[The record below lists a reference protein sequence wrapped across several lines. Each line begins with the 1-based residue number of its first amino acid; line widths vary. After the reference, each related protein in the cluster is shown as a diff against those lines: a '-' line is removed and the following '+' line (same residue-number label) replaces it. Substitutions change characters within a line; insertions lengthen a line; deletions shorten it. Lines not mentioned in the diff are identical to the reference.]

1 VLFVVKD
8 NVVKQHI
15 VHTGIASR
23 TDVEILDGIAEG
35 DKVVD
40 GPYRTLARELQD
52 GQKVKEQTKPAAG
65 EKPGPQGGRSY
76 AAFGYGLISGSRFR
90 KEVHAM
96 ALIELD
102 HIVKT
107 YDLGLSKVPALRD
120 IHFGIARGEF
130 VAIVGQSG
138 SGKSTLMNIIG
149 CLDTPSAGQY
159 RLSGRDVSTLSDDEL
174 ADVRNLE
181 IGFVFQSFQLLPR
194 ASALEN
200 VELPLIYRGVSK
212 KERRERA
219 VDAMKLVGLED
230 RMKHKPAELSGGQR
244 QRVAI
249 ARALVTQPAL
259 LLADE
264 PTGNLDSK
272 TGEEIVGLFLELHGR
287 GNTIILV
294 THEPK
299 LAARCPRAVRIVDG
313 LVIADGPGR
322 EVAIANAEALGS
334 EALAQFLAAEKAQGA
349 RP

>member
-1 VLFVVKD
+1 
-8 NVVKQHI
+8 
-15 VHTGIASR
+15 
-23 TDVEILDGIAEG
+23 
-35 DKVVD
+35 
-40 GPYRTLARELQD
+40 
-52 GQKVKEQTKPAAG
+52 
-65 EKPGPQGGRSY
+65 
-76 AAFGYGLISGSRFR
+76 
-90 KEVHAM
+90 M

-120 IHFGIARGEF
+120 IHFNIDRGEF

-149 CLDTPSAGQY
+149 CLDVPTRGHYQ
-159 RLSGRDVSTLSDDEL
+159 LSGRDVSTLSDDEL

-212 KERRERA
+212 RERHDFA
-219 VDAMKLVGLED
+219 VDALKLVSLED
-230 RMKHKPAELSGGQR
+230 RMHHKPAELSGGQR

-249 ARALVTQPAL
+249 ARALVTHPSL

-264 PTGNLDSK
+264 PTGNLDSR
-272 TGEEIVGLFLELHGR
+272 TGEEIMALFLDLHSK

-322 EVAIANAEALGS
+322 QVAMANAEALGAD
-334 EALAQFLAAEKAQGA
+334 ALAQFLAAEKIAQGV

>member
-1 VLFVVKD
+1 
-8 NVVKQHI
+8 
-15 VHTGIASR
+15 
-23 TDVEILDGIAEG
+23 
-35 DKVVD
+35 
-40 GPYRTLARELQD
+40 
-52 GQKVKEQTKPAAG
+52 
-65 EKPGPQGGRSY
+65 
-76 AAFGYGLISGSRFR
+76 
-90 KEVHAM
+90 M

-120 IHFGIARGEF
+120 IHFDIARGEF

-138 SGKSTLMNIIG
+138 SGKSTLMNILG

-200 VELPLIYRGVSK
+200 VELPLIYRGVGK
-212 KERRERA
+212 KDRREQA
-219 VDAMKLVGLED
+219 IGAMRLVGLED

-249 ARALVTQPAL
+249 ARALVTQPSL

-272 TGEEIVGLFLELHGR
+272 TGEEIVRLFLDLHSR

-322 EVAIANAEALGS
+322 DVAMANAEALGA